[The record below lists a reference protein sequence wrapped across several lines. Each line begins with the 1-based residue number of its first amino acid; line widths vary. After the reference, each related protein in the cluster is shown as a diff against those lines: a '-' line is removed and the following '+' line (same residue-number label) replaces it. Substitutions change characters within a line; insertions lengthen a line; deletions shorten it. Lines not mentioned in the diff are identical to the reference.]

1 VTAVPGPASVG
12 RTTTERALLFTEDD
26 PLVLASGDKL
36 GPVEVAYETYGT
48 LAPGRDNVVYV
59 CHALTGDAHAAGYHE
74 DASKP
79 GWWDNLIGPGKPLD
93 TERFF
98 VVCANLLGGCQGTTG
113 PLSTNPAT
121 GRPYGMDFP
130 LLQMTDLVA
139 VHRRLLEHLG
149 IERLHAAVGGSLGG
163 MQVLQWTL
171 DAPEQIDNAVVIAAS
186 SRLTAQNI
194 AFSAVGREAIMR
206 DPDFLSGAY
215 AETDRAPRLGLSIAR
230 MMAHITYLSEEAMSE
245 KFGRRLQGSEPAE
258 SRMGLGVDFQV
269 ESYLNHQGAVFLD
282 RFDALSYLY
291 LTRSMDYFD
300 PFSDPGAA
308 ARIADGGTR
317 FLVMS
322 FDTDWRFDT
331 GHSRR
336 IVRTLEHAGASV
348 TFREIRSPWG
358 HDSFLLVVPGY
369 HETIDAFLNADGR
382 RPRAG
387 ETVHIPGRPDL
398 DLVAGLVPDG
408 SRVLDIGCGDGDLL
422 AHLVHEHG
430 CSGTGVEIDPGAVLT
445 SIGRGVPVIAVD
457 LDDQLDEFAD
467 NAYDVVVMSQTLQ
480 ATRRPAEVLRAI
492 SRVGRR
498 CIVSV
503 PNFGFWRH
511 RAGLMLRGRM
521 PVSRELPH
529 PWHETPNIHLSTLAD
544 LEALF
549 AELGLDVEQRI
560 LLDEEAAPMKS
571 SRAANLR
578 AGAAVYVLS
587 R

>member
-1 VTAVPGPASVG
+1 MTSSVG
-12 RTTTERALLFTEDD
+12 QTTTDQVLLYTEED
-26 PLVLASGDKL
+26 PLVLSSGRRL

-48 LAPGRDNVVYV
+48 LSPARDNVVFV
-59 CHALTGDAHAAGYHE
+59 CHALTGDAHAAGHRG
-74 DASKP
+74 DAGKP

-93 TERFF
+93 TDRYF
-98 VVCANLLGGCQGTTG
+98 VVCPNLLGGCQGTTG
-113 PLSTNPAT
+113 PLSTDPET
-121 GRPYGMDFP
+121 GKPYGMSFP
-130 LLQMTDLVA
+130 LLQMTDFVT

-149 IERLHAAVGGSLGG
+149 IERLHAAIGGSLGG
-163 MQVLQWTL
+163 MQVLQWAY
-171 DAPEQIDNAVVIAAS
+171 DAPEQIANAVIVAAS

-194 AFSAVGREAIMR
+194 AFSAVAREAIMR
-206 DPDFLSGAY
+206 DPDFQDGEY
-215 AETDRAPRLGLSIAR
+215 VGTERAPHLGLSIAR

-245 KFGRRLQGSEPAE
+245 KFGRRLQGDEPPG

-269 ESYLNHQGAVFLD
+269 ESYLNHQGQVFLD

-300 PFSDPGAA
+300 LFDDPGAA
-308 ARIADGGTR
+308 ARIAAGGTR
-317 FLVMS
+317 FLVLS

-331 GHSRR
+331 AHSRR
-336 IVRTLEHAGASV
+336 IVRTLEDAGASV
-348 TFREIRSPWG
+348 TFREIRSAWG
-358 HDSFLLVVPGY
+358 HDSFLLEVPGY
-369 HETIDAFLNADGR
+369 HETVSAFLDAEATGPGAAHRGR
-382 RPRAG
+382 
-387 ETVHIPGRPDL
+387 VPGRPDL
-398 DLVAGLVPDG
+398 EVVAGLIPDG

-422 AHLVHEHG
+422 AHLFQEHG
-430 CSGTGVEIDPGAVLT
+430 CSGTGVEIDPAAVLT
-445 SIGRGVPVIAVD
+445 AISRGVPVIEVD
-457 LDDQLDEFAD
+457 LDEQLDQFAD

-480 ATRRPAEVLRAI
+480 ATRRPADVLREI

-511 RAGLMLRGRM
+511 RAGLLLRGRM

-544 LEALF
+544 VEALYVQ
-549 AELGLDVEQRI
+549 LGLAVEKRI
-560 LLDEEAAPMKS
+560 LLDERARPMRS

-578 AGAAVYVLS
+578 AGAAVYVLT